1 MANAKKLSG
10 SDVNNS
16 LVLGAEPSG
25 VSLDQAFDIMMS
37 DKANLESLSSEYFKF
52 DKKGEYGFIVEG
64 FDTVTIQEKPVEI
77 VKLRDREGKQLINGD
92 KVLVSACKRLKQLP
106 AFVKVTYKA
115 DIKNA
120 TGTYKDLEIQTFKT
134 EA

>member
-52 DKKGEYGFIVEG
+52 DKIGRAHV
-64 FDTVTIQEKPVEI
+64 
-77 VKLRDREGKQLINGD
+77 
-92 KVLVSACKRLKQLP
+92 
-106 AFVKVTYKA
+106 
-115 DIKNA
+115 
-120 TGTYKDLEIQTFKT
+120 
-134 EA
+134 